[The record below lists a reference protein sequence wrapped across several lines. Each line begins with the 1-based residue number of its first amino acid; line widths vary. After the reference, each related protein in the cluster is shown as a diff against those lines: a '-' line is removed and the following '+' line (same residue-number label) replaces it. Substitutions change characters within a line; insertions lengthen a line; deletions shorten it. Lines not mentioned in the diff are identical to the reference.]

1 MNEFYMNA
9 KQQYQGILDCCRKQ
23 GWTVMSNHDQCMLS
37 VHFKM
42 GDLAETVSIKVH
54 EDKKVTVFNTML
66 PVLCRSENLDAIRRH
81 LQELNEKESSSYGYF
96 QLDGRRIVYVYAYT
110 FDGETRFNEKAFRT
124 YMDACMMMPY
134 LNAEGIIDIATEHL
148 NIPEPDMSWLDWEEK
163 YFSGAG
169 SVDLE
174 AMGERKM
181 PDEW

>member
-1 MNEFYMNA
+1 
-9 KQQYQGILDCCRKQ
+9 
-23 GWTVMSNHDQCMLS
+23 
-37 VHFKM
+37 
-42 GDLAETVSIKVH
+42 
-54 EDKKVTVFNTML
+54 
-66 PVLCRSENLDAIRRH
+66 
-81 LQELNEKESSSYGYF
+81 
-96 QLDGRRIVYVYAYT
+96 YAYT